1 MNIKT
6 YMLAAATILFLFS
19 CQKYETYPVER
30 ITDNIVYDSLDKNA
44 TYAEWVVNGIYAFL
58 PTGYNRIDNVVLDA
72 ATDDAIASDFGSDI
86 EVLGK
91 SRLTAANNPDDKWA
105 PAYEAI
111 RRANL
116 FLANIHVVPRDETTK
131 TYWKAE
137 VRFIRAMN
145 YFELLRRYGGVP
157 LLGDKTYSLEESIRV
172 SRSTFD
178 EVVTYIVQECD
189 AIYPSLRPDPID
201 NTNLGR
207 ITQAAALAL
216 KSRTLL
222 LAASP
227 LHNPANDPA
236 RWLAAAT
243 AAHDVIELQ
252 KYSLAGNFREVF
264 TNRKSPEVILAYQAA
279 QHSNLERQN
288 APVGYVE
295 PNVSQGYVSPTQDLV
310 DAFPMLNG
318 LPVTDAASGYDEDN
332 PYAGRDPRLAA
343 TVFYNGMMWLHRPV
357 ETFEGGLD
365 NPSASVRVARRTR
378 TGYYMRKFLGDFGN
392 ATDYSNQNHNFPI
405 FRYAEILLNYAEA
418 ANETND
424 QAVAYEQL
432 KALRKRAGL
441 EAGAD
446 DLYGLKDNM
455 DKTAMREA
463 IRLERRLELA
473 FEEHRYWDLRR
484 WKTAEQTLNKQ
495 VTGVKIV
502 RNTDGSFT
510 YSYQPVDYVSFTAK
524 QYFYPVPYREVAASG
539 GAITQNKDW

>member
-6 YMLAAATILFLFS
+6 YMLAAVTFIFVFS
-19 CQKYETYPVER
+19 CRKYETYPVER

-58 PTGYNRIDNVVLDA
+58 PNGYNRIDNVVLDA
-72 ATDDAIASDFGSDI
+72 ATDDAVASNFGNNI

-91 SRLTAANNPDDKWA
+91 SRLSAVNNPDDKWA
-105 PAYEAI
+105 LAYEAI

-157 LLGDKTYSLEESIRV
+157 LLGDKAYSLEENIQLGRN
-172 SRSTFD
+172 TFN
-178 EVVTYIVQECD
+178 EVVSYIVQECD
-189 AIYPSLRPDPID
+189 AIYPSLRTDPID

-227 LHNPANDPA
+227 LNNPADDPA

-243 AAHDVIELQ
+243 AAKDVINLG
-252 KYSLAGNFREVF
+252 KYSLAGNFREIF

-295 PNVSQGYVSPTQDLV
+295 PNVSQGYVSPTQELV
-310 DAFPMLNG
+310 NAFPMQNG
-318 LPVTDAASGYDEDN
+318 LPVTDAASGYDPAN
-332 PYAGRDPRLAA
+332 PYTGRDPRLAA
-343 TVFYNGMMWLHRPV
+343 TVFYNGMMWLRRPV

-365 NPSASVRVARRTR
+365 NPSAAVRVSRRTR
-378 TGYYMRKFLGDFGN
+378 TGYYLRKFLGDFGN

-418 ANETND
+418 ANETDD
-424 QAVAYEQL
+424 QAAAYTQL
-432 KALRKRAGL
+432 KEIRKRAGL
-441 EAGAD
+441 QAGAD
-446 DLYGLKDNM
+446 DLYGLKANM
-455 DKTAMREA
+455 GKTDMREA

-484 WKTAEQTLNKQ
+484 WKTAEQMLNKQ
-495 VTGVKIV
+495 LTGVKII
-502 RNTDGSFT
+502 RNTDGTFT
-510 YSYQPVDYVSFTAK
+510 YSYQPVDYVSFAAK
-524 QYFYPVPYREVAASG
+524 QYAYPVPYKEVTASG
-539 GAITQNKDW
+539 GGITQNKDW

>member
-1 MNIKT
+1 MNIKISI
-6 YMLAAATILFLFS
+6 LAAATFIFAFS
-19 CQKYETYPVER
+19 CKKYEDYPVER
-30 ITDNIVYDSLDKNA
+30 ITNNIVYDSLDKNA

-58 PTGYNRIDNVVLDA
+58 PNGYNRIDNVVLDA
-72 ATDDAIASDFGSDI
+72 ATDDAVASSFGSNI

-91 SRLTAANNPDDKWA
+91 SRLSAVNNPDDKWA

-116 FLANIHVVPRDETTK
+116 FLANIDVVPRDAVTK
-131 TYWKAE
+131 AYWKAE

-157 LLGDKTYSLEESIRV
+157 LLGDKAYSLEENIQVKRN
-172 SRSTFD
+172 TFD
-178 EVVTYIVQECD
+178 EVAAYIVQECD
-189 AIYPSLRPDPID
+189 AIFPSLRTDPID

-207 ITQAAALAL
+207 VTQAAALAL

-227 LHNPANDPA
+227 LNNPADDPA
-236 RWLAAAT
+236 RWAAA
-243 AAHDVIELQ
+243 AAAANSVISLG

-264 TNRKSPEVILAYQAA
+264 TARKSPEVILAYQAA

-295 PNVSQGYVSPTQDLV
+295 PNVSQGYVSPTQQLV

-318 LPVTDAASGYDEDN
+318 LAITDASSGYNPAN

-343 TVFYNGMMWLHRPV
+343 TVFYNGMMWLGRPV

-365 NPSASVRVARRTR
+365 NPSAEVRVARRTR
-378 TGYYMRKFLGDFGN
+378 TGYYMRKFLGDF
-392 ATDYSNQNHNFPI
+392 AAASDYSNQNHNFPI

-418 ANETND
+418 ANETDNR
-424 QAVAYEQL
+424 AAAYTQL
-432 KALRKRAGL
+432 KDIRKRAGL
-441 EAGAD
+441 QAGVD
-446 DLYGLKDNM
+446 GLYGLKANM
-455 DKTAMREA
+455 SKAEMREA

-484 WKTAEQTLNKQ
+484 WKVAEQTLNKQ
-495 VTGVKIV
+495 VSGVKIT
-502 RNTDGSFT
+502 RNANGTFT
-510 YSYQPVDYVSFTAK
+510 YSYQPVDYVSFAAK
-524 QYFYPVPYREVAASG
+524 QYLYPVPYKEVTASG
-539 GAITQNKDW
+539 GNITQNKDW